1 MSIMKIAVLTL
12 GCKTNQAESNYIKNA
27 AVGSGHSIV
36 TLKDSPDICIINT
49 CTVTAKSDYQSRQ
62 IIRRALKTG
71 ARVLVTGCYS
81 EINADEISAVS
92 PDLEIVSNLKKTNVI
107 KMLGLDTETIPLSYF
122 PDRSRPFVKI
132 QDGCNYACS
141 YCAIPKARGY
151 SRSRAVDEIA
161 GEIGMLESNGF
172 AEVVL
177 TGIHIG
183 HYGYDLEPKVS
194 LSHLL
199 DNILTY
205 TDKVRIRLSSVEA
218 NEIDEH
224 LLELL
229 SDKRVCPHL
238 HIPLQSGD
246 DLILKQMKRPYSRQY
261 YINKVQEILKRF
273 PGIALGTDIIVGFP
287 GEGEAQ
293 FLNTRSLVEETPF
306 SYLHI
311 FPYSDRP
318 GTLSAG
324 MPAQVGPET
333 RKARAQVL
341 KTIDIE
347 KRKAYRHAQ
356 IGRSLN
362 VVCEKRL
369 QNGLYTG
376 KSENYLNVYFANT
389 HCQHGRPV
397 SIWISEGFQDG
408 LLGIPL

>member
-1 MSIMKIAVLTL
+1 MKIAVLTL

-27 AVGSGHSIV
+27 AVSSGHSIV

-81 EINADEISAVS
+81 EISADEIKAIS
-92 PDLEIVSNLKKTNVI
+92 PDLKVIGNLQKSNII
-107 KMLGLDTETIPLSYF
+107 KILGIDTETIALNYF

-141 YCAIPKARGY
+141 YCTIPKARGR
-151 SRSRAVDEIA
+151 SRSRAVEEIVS
-161 GEIGMLESNGF
+161 EISMLEDNGF

-199 DNILTY
+199 DNILSG
-205 TDKVRIRLSSVEA
+205 TDRTRIRLSSIEA
-218 NEIDEH
+218 NEIDDR

-261 YINKVQEILKRF
+261 YINKVQEVLKRF

-287 GEGEAQ
+287 GEGEAE
-293 FLNTRSLVEETPF
+293 FLNTRTLVEEVPF
-306 SYLHI
+306 SYLHV

-324 MPAQVGPET
+324 MSAQVSPES

-341 KTIDIE
+341 KTIDID
-347 KRKAYRHAQ
+347 KRKAYRHVQ

-376 KSENYLNVYFANT
+376 KSGNYLNVYFANT
-389 HCQHGRPV
+389 HCQPGRPV

>member
-1 MSIMKIAVLTL
+1 MRIAVLTL

-36 TLKDSPDICIINT
+36 TLRDSPDICIINT

-81 EINADEISAVS
+81 EISADEISAIS
-92 PDLEIVSNLKKTNVI
+92 PDLEVVSNQGKTNII
-107 KMLGLDTETIPLSYF
+107 KMLGLDAETISLSYF

-141 YCAIPKARGY
+141 YCTIPKARGH
-151 SRSRAVDEIA
+151 SRSRPVEEIT
-161 GEIGMLESNGF
+161 GEISMIESNGF

-194 LSHLL
+194 LSYLL
-199 DNILTY
+199 DKILTC
-205 TDKVRIRLSSVEA
+205 TDKTRIRLSSIEA
-218 NEIDEH
+218 NEIDDH

-261 YINKVQEILKRF
+261 YIDKVQEVLERF
-273 PGIALGTDIIVGFP
+273 PGIAIGTDIIVGFP
-287 GEGEAQ
+287 GEGETE
-293 FLNTRSLVEETPF
+293 FLNTNSLVKELPF

-324 MPAQVGPET
+324 MSAQVSPET
-333 RKARAQVL
+333 RKVRAQAL
-341 KTIDIE
+341 KTIDID

-356 IGRSLN
+356 IGGTLK
-362 VVCEKRL
+362 VICEKRL
-369 QNGLYTG
+369 RNGLYTG

-389 HCQHGRPV
+389 HCQQGRPV
-397 SIWISEGFQDG
+397 SIRVSEGFQDG

>member
-1 MSIMKIAVLTL
+1 MRIAVLTL

-27 AVGSGHSIV
+27 AVGSGHLIV

-81 EINADEISAVS
+81 EISADEVTAIS
-92 PDLEIVSNLKKTNVI
+92 PDLKIIANQQKSNIINI
-107 KMLGLDTETIPLSYF
+107 LGINTETVSLNYF

-132 QDGCNYACS
+132 QDGCNYSCS
-141 YCAIPKARGY
+141 YCTIPKARGHSV
-151 SRSRAVDEIA
+151 SRPVEEIA
-161 GEIGMLESNGF
+161 GEISMLESNGF

-183 HYGYDLEPKVS
+183 HYGYDLEPKAS
-194 LSHLL
+194 LSLLL

-205 TDKVRIRLSSVEA
+205 TNKIRIRLSSIEA
-218 NEIDEH
+218 NEIDDH
-224 LLELL
+224 LLKLL

-246 DLILKQMKRPYSRQY
+246 DLILKQMKRPYSRLY
-261 YINKVQEILKRF
+261 YINKAQEILKRS
-273 PGIALGTDIIVGFP
+273 PGIAIGTDIIVGFP
-287 GEGEAQ
+287 GEGKAE
-293 FLNTRSLVEETPF
+293 FLNTSRLVEEIPF

-318 GTLSAG
+318 GTLSAS
-324 MPAQVGPET
+324 MPDQVSPEI

-341 KTIDIE
+341 KKVDND
-347 KRKAYRHAQ
+347 KRTAFRHAQ

-369 QNGLYTG
+369 WNGLYKG

-389 HCQHGRPV
+389 HCQHGRLV
-397 SIWISEGFQDG
+397 SIRVSEGFQDG
-408 LLGIPL
+408 LLGTSL

>member
-1 MSIMKIAVLTL
+1 MRIAVLTL

-36 TLKDSPDICIINT
+36 TLRDSPDICIINT

-71 ARVLVTGCYS
+71 ARVIVTGCYS
-81 EINADEISAVS
+81 EISADEISAIS
-92 PDLEIVSNLKKTNVI
+92 PDLEVVSNQGKINVI
-107 KMLGLDTETIPLSYF
+107 KILGLDAETISLSYF

-141 YCAIPKARGY
+141 YCTIPKARGR
-151 SRSRAVDEIA
+151 SRSRPVEEITE
-161 GEIGMLESNGF
+161 EISMLESNGF

-205 TDKVRIRLSSVEA
+205 TDKTRIRLSSIEA
-218 NEIDEH
+218 NEIDDH

-261 YINKVQEILKRF
+261 YIDKVQEVLKRF
-273 PGIALGTDIIVGFP
+273 PGIAIGTDIIVGFP
-287 GEGEAQ
+287 GEGEAE
-293 FLNTRSLVEETPF
+293 FLNTNSLVKELPF

-324 MPAQVGPET
+324 MSAQVSPET

-341 KTIDIE
+341 KTIDID

-362 VVCEKRL
+362 VICEKRL
-369 QNGLYTG
+369 RNGLYTG

-389 HCQHGRPV
+389 HCQHGRTV
-397 SIWISEGFQDG
+397 SIRVSEGFQDG

>member
-1 MSIMKIAVLTL
+1 MRIAVLTL

-81 EINADEISAVS
+81 EISADEISAIS
-92 PDLEIVSNLKKTNVI
+92 PDLEVVSNLGKTNVI
-107 KMLGLDTETIPLSYF
+107 KMLGIDTETISLSYF

-141 YCAIPKARGY
+141 YCTIPKARGH
-151 SRSRAVDEIA
+151 SRSRAVEEIA

-194 LSHLL
+194 LSYLL

-205 TDKVRIRLSSVEA
+205 TKKVRIRLSSIEA

-261 YINKVQEILKRF
+261 YISKVQEVLKRF

-287 GEGEAQ
+287 GEGEAE
-293 FLNTRSLVEETPF
+293 FLNTSRLVEEIPF

-318 GTLSAG
+318 GTQSAG
-324 MPAQVGPET
+324 MSVQVSPET

-341 KTIDIE
+341 KTIDID